1 MVIAR
6 FVLLC
11 FIIQEK
17 IINAALDMKSA
28 DNDKG
33 LLLFVANPEE

>member
-1 MVIAR
+1 MLYNI
-6 FVLLC
+6 
-11 FIIQEK
+11 EK
-17 IINAALDMKSA
+17 KINAALDTKSA